1 EISSP
6 GSFSLEL
13 INYGNW
19 LADLDGVQIR
29 RGGAND
35 SPSYVFPSQMLPPGG
50 MVFLT
55 QAQLGFGAAVGD
67 KLFLY
72 TPNRSALLDAVTVQ
86 SVPRA
91 RFPDA
96 TGDWRY
102 PASPTPGASNAFV
115 FHDEIV
121 FNEIMYHHPPSDP
134 IPAVTSN
141 TTLLPITGVWRFN
154 DSGLDLGADWRAP

>member
-1 EISSP
+1 
-6 GSFSLEL
+6 
-13 INYGNW
+13 
-19 LADLDGVQIR
+19 
-29 RGGAND
+29 
-35 SPSYVFPSQMLPPGG
+35 
-50 MVFLT
+50 
-55 QAQLGFGAAVGD
+55 
-67 KLFLY
+67 LY

-154 DSGLDLGADWRAP
+154 DSGLDLGADWRAPGYDDAAWPSGPALFYFNPGSLSAPTNTPLAPGRSTYYFRTVFNFSGATNNL